1 MFNKFTKTSIFAI
14 SIIMASSGNALA
26 EDDGIDISVTL
37 TAATEYVWR
46 GVSQS
51 NQNPAIFGAVNASF
65 GNGFYAG
72 VGAENVDFGAGVPID
87 TEYDMWAGWGGKLS
101 DLDVGFT
108 AIRYGYVNAPSGSD
122 LDTYD
127 FKGAVGRSFDKV
139 NLGVNV
145 FYTPDYFG
153 VEEPAVYYEAVA
165 GYKFNDKWSVDG
177 NLAKQ
182 TISNSNA
189 DYATWSIGTSY
200 AVTDNVTLDLRY
212 LDTDVSSGGKTF
224 NDHVV
229 LSFKVGL

>member
-1 MFNKFTKTSIFAI
+1 MFNKIKKVSLLAI
-14 SIIMASSGNALA
+14 GMAFASSGNALA
-26 EDDGIDISVTL
+26 DDNGVDISVTL
-37 TAATEYVWR
+37 TGATEYVWR

-51 NQNPAIFGAVNASF
+51 NQNPAIFGAVNAAF

-72 VGAENVDFGAGVPID
+72 LGAENVDFGAGVPID
-87 TEYDMWAGWGGKLS
+87 VEYDMWAGWGGKLS
-101 DLDVGFT
+101 DFDVSLT
-108 AIRYGYVNAPSGSD
+108 AIRYGYLNAPSGSD

-127 FKGAVGRSFDKV
+127 FKGAIGRSFEKV

-153 VEEPAVYYEAVA
+153 VEESAVYYEAVA
-165 GYKFNDKWSVDG
+165 GYKINDKWSIDG
-177 NLAKQ
+177 NVAKQ
-182 TISNSNA
+182 TISNSSA
-189 DYATWSIGTSY
+189 DYATWGIGASY

-212 LDTDVSSGGKTF
+212 LDTDVSTGGKAF